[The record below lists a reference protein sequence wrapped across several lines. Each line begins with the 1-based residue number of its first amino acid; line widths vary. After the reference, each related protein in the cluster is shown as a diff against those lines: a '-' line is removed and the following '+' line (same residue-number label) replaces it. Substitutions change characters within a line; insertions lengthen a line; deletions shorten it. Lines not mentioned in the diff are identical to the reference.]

1 MEPGIEEYEVFSEDQ
16 LFEAHLEIT
25 RQQLLW
31 GSCDWLVS
39 GLLVLVPI
47 RKVDSRYA

>member
-1 MEPGIEEYEVFSEDQ
+1 VEPGVEEYEVFSPQE
-16 LFEAHLEIT
+16 LNEAYAAIT
-25 RQQLLW
+25 KQQLLF